1 MSGYNPFWIYEEMLE
16 RDYLNRIEEEEKKF
30 TASLKYKTD
39 KELENLLRDAEES
52 YDSRMRTKIIEEKN
66 RRMRD
71 E

>member
-1 MSGYNPFWIYEEMLE
+1 MSGYNPFWILDEMLE
-16 RDYLNRIEEEEKKF
+16 RDYLDRIEEEEKKF